1 MAIVITGASGFV
13 GRNIIPELKKAGE
26 QLLLVGRNVEQLRK
40 QYPYAEVT
48 SYDQFSSA
56 ARGYD
61 TLVHLAV
68 LNNNKDGSLEQFRKV
83 NVELLKNVVDQAIL
97 AGVKTLIYT
106 STLLAD
112 NSANSSHYVQSKRE
126 ADEFLQKVNGL
137 AVVKLKLPSVY
148 GATFAGKLRVLNKI
162 PGLLRPAAFDVL
174 ASFKPTVRADCVAQ
188 AILVFAGT
196 RENSEQI
203 LSDKQ
208 FGNFFY
214 AFINRSMDLV
224 FAGTIIVFFWWFLLL
239 VWLVV
244 KITSPGPGILSQV
257 RVGKDE
263 KHIVLYKFRTM
274 KEGTKQLASHEIGKA
289 SITKTGHILRKTK
302 IDELPQ
308 VLNILKNEM
317 SLVGPRPCLPVQ
329 EELIAARK
337 KRGILNIKC
346 GITGLAQVQG
356 VDMENVERL
365 VGIEEEYI
373 ARRTLLLDIKIIL
386 ATAIGSGQ
394 GDRVR

>member
-1 MAIVITGASGFV
+1 
-13 GRNIIPELKKAGE
+13 
-26 QLLLVGRNVEQLRK
+26 
-40 QYPYAEVT
+40 
-48 SYDQFSSA
+48 
-56 ARGYD
+56 
-61 TLVHLAV
+61 
-68 LNNNKDGSLEQFRKV
+68 
-83 NVELLKNVVDQAIL
+83 
-97 AGVKTLIYT
+97 
-106 STLLAD
+106 
-112 NSANSSHYVQSKRE
+112 
-126 ADEFLQKVNGL
+126 
-137 AVVKLKLPSVY
+137 
-148 GATFAGKLRVLNKI
+148 
-162 PGLLRPAAFDVL
+162 
-174 ASFKPTVRADCVAQ
+174 
-188 AILVFAGT
+188 
-196 RENSEQI
+196 
-203 LSDKQ
+203 
-208 FGNFFY
+208 
-214 AFINRSMDLV
+214 MDLV